1 MPDIVIFRSHI
12 NKSVANITDH
22 NEQTTGFFIYK
33 IADNTTEVLY
43 QDRHT
48 IGNRFTIPLEPA
60 VALQTL
66 TIENKRG
73 ILTICELKLVES
85 GKYFQ

>member
-1 MPDIVIFRSHI
+1 MSHV

-22 NEQTTGFFIYK
+22 DYQTTGFFIYK
-33 IADNTTEVLY
+33 IADNTTELLY

-48 IGNRFTIPLEPA
+48 TGNRFTIPLEPP

-66 TIENKRG
+66 TIESRRAA
-73 ILTICELKLVES
+73 LTICELKLVES
-85 GKYFQ
+85 GKHFQ